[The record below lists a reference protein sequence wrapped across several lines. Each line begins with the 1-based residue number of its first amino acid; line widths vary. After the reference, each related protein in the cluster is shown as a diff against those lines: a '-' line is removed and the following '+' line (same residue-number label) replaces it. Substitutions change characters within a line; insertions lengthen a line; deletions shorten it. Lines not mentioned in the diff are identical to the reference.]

1 MALQQR
7 FINANPHPLG
17 SKDELVDL
25 ADDSNY
31 ARQHSRFHRSFREL
45 QRRFGYYDVFLVDGE
60 TGHVVY
66 SVFKEIDFAT
76 SLKSGA
82 FADSGLGQAF
92 KSAMAIDEP
101 GTTSISDFAPYF
113 PSYDGPASFIG
124 APVFD
129 KGEKIGA
136 VIFQLPIDRIQ
147 SVMTGDGHWA
157 EDGLGQSGESYL
169 VGADG
174 KMRSESRFLLEDK
187 AGFLELLQR
196 TGAPAKVVDDVRGKG
211 TVIGIQS
218 VDSVGADRATRGE
231 TGFDTFADYR
241 GIEMLSAF
249 KPLQI
254 DGLDWAILAEIDA
267 DEAYA
272 ASDALAGTL
281 TMQSLSVIAVS
292 ALVASVLGYLFAG
305 SISRPLNRIVASMR
319 DISSGEGDL
328 TVRLDDAAND
338 ELGDLSRAFN
348 RFVAT
353 IDELVGYVRISTE
366 SLAASSEELSAVT
379 NDTRDGMSRQQ
390 KEIEHI
396 ATAVEEMTSTVRE
409 VARSTASTAQAA
421 EHAGSQVH
429 TGRGVLSRNVDS
441 IHALSQR
448 MQQSQTLIDA
458 LRGDSER
465 VGTVLEV
472 ISSIAGQTNLLAL
485 NAAIEAAR
493 AGEQGRGF
501 AVVADEV
508 RVLAQRTQEST
519 EEIRQIIESL
529 QARSREST
537 KALETNNTE
546 LLETVSLTEST
557 QSAFT
562 EIEQAVSELLSMS
575 AQIASATEE
584 QSAATDEIG
593 RNVHVIHDV
602 AQATAAGADQT
613 AASSTELANLGN
625 ELHALVG
632 KFKVSG

>member
-1 MALQQR
+1 
-7 FINANPHPLG
+7 
-17 SKDELVDL
+17 
-25 ADDSNY
+25 
-31 ARQHSRFHRSFREL
+31 
-45 QRRFGYYDVFLVDGE
+45 
-60 TGHVVY
+60 
-66 SVFKEIDFAT
+66 
-76 SLKSGA
+76 
-82 FADSGLGQAF
+82 
-92 KSAMAIDEP
+92 
-101 GTTSISDFAPYF
+101 
-113 PSYDGPASFIG
+113 
-124 APVFD
+124 
-129 KGEKIGA
+129 
-136 VIFQLPIDRIQ
+136 
-147 SVMTGDGHWA
+147 
-157 EDGLGQSGESYL
+157 
-169 VGADG
+169 
-174 KMRSESRFLLEDK
+174 MRSESRFLIEDK
-187 AGFLELLQR
+187 AGFVELLQQ
-196 TGAPAKVVDDVRGKG
+196 TGAPAAVVDDVRSKG
-211 TVIGIQS
+211 TVISIQS
-218 VDSVGADRATRGE
+218 VDSIGAQRAMRGE
-231 TGFDTFADYR
+231 TGFDSFADYR
-241 GIEMLSAF
+241 GIDVLSAF
-249 KPLQI
+249 KPLRI
-254 DGLDWAILAEIDA
+254 EGLDWAILAEIDA
-267 DEAYA
+267 EEAYA
-272 ASDALAGTL
+272 ASNELAATL
-281 TMQSLSVIAVS
+281 SWQSLLVIGIS
-292 ALVASVLGYLFAG
+292 ALIAAVLGYLFAG
-305 SISRPLNRIVASMR
+305 SISRPLNRIVASMH

-328 TVRLDDAAND
+328 TVRLDESAND

-348 RFVAT
+348 RFVMT
-353 IDELVGYVRISTE
+353 IDQLVGQVRISTE
-366 SLAASSEELSAVT
+366 SLSASSEELSAVT
-379 NDTRDGMSRQQ
+379 KDTRDGMARQQ
-390 KEIEHI
+390 NEIEHI

-421 EHAGSQVH
+421 EHAGGQVE
-429 TGRGVLSRNVDS
+429 TGRGVLSRNVQS

-448 MQQSQTLIDA
+448 MQQSQALIDA

-537 KALETNNTE
+537 QALETNNVE

-557 QSAFT
+557 QSAFS

-613 AASSTELANLGN
+613 AASSAELANLGN